1 MRRDS
6 TEFECVLAVG
16 VALFVAFAL
25 SLLPRHWQLP
35 AGVLLAWGIF
45 AASIG
50 PRLRERRR

>member
-6 TEFECVLAVG
+6 AGFECLLAVG
-16 VALFVAFAL
+16 VALIVAFGL
-25 SLLPRHWQLP
+25 SLLPKRWQLP

-45 AASIG
+45 AASVG